1 MFSSEQLAGGTYCQL
16 TRDVTRRL
24 CVLQL
29 VVGLSER
36 AGESLPFVLVA
47 AKDDLGM
54 SNVSCSEP
62 VQWISTWS
70 VCVFVASLIRGRQQT
85 ALPCTLQHVHPTS
98 TAAVNCSSRGFDQA
112 HSTSCI
118 INTP

>member
-1 MFSSEQLAGGTYCQL
+1 MLQPYSRCMCPGAVFSSEQLAGGTGCQL
-16 TRDVTRRL
+16 THVTRRL

-54 SNVSCSEP
+54 SNVSRSEP
-62 VQWISTWS
+62 VQ
-70 VCVFVASLIRGRQQT
+70 
-85 ALPCTLQHVHPTS
+85 
-98 TAAVNCSSRGFDQA
+98 
-112 HSTSCI
+112 
-118 INTP
+118 